1 MDKFKLNMLFE
12 SNNERKIPLS
22 QFKKLVGN
30 NFNNIIKTM
39 KQKIQ
44 LDVIKNK
51 KYYGNKP
58 GIGTKIK
65 SFKNDNFAIIFNNTK
80 LDYRIHAWDNTN
92 HVVTCYFNMNIK
104 TKKPSYELSGW
115 DG

>member
-1 MDKFKLNMLFE
+1 
-12 SNNERKIPLS
+12 
-22 QFKKLVGN
+22 
-30 NFNNIIKTM
+30 M

-104 TKKPSYELSGW
+104 TKKPSVNLWLFFSSFHCSFILPERMQKIR
-115 DG
+115 